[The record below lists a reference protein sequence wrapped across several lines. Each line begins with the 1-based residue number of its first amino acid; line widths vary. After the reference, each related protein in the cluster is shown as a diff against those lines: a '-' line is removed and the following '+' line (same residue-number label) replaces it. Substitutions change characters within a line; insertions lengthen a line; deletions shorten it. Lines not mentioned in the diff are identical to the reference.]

1 MTIPNAV
8 PPPNP
13 SLQSAFDALAN
24 GKPQQTLAWADRALA
39 STPGDSAWLT
49 AKGLA
54 HSALREAQ
62 AAAQVYRA
70 LILLEPRVPEHHA
83 NLGNALLELANPQA
97 AFAALRRAQQLGFS
111 DGSVHFGLARA
122 AFELGEVLLAKAEV
136 VNALKNGLG
145 QDLEVA
151 LFYLKCLIAL
161 DEIDLAKDN
170 AQRLQAAPMPADLAV
185 EYAFLVLQLSD
196 YAGAE
201 AASLKVSPKAAEY
214 PFALISLGLS
224 YERSNQLVKMRETR
238 GRLTALGAEFAPD
251 AAIATRMQTKVGQ
264 TLMQFDARLAA
275 REKRFDQLA
284 AMLEPLLT
292 TKLEPN
298 IRIALQFE
306 LAKALDALNKPKA
319 VFALLSEAHAA
330 RFAQVAAA
338 HPKMAFEEDPLV
350 LLNQGFPKFAVQPA
364 MDDRPDPVFVVG
376 FPRSGTT
383 LLEQLLDA
391 HPALQSFDEQAFLQ
405 KCILRMQDMG
415 LRYPA
420 ELDRLS
426 VAQLGDLR
434 AHYFSLCDKVSP
446 NLVSGA
452 RYVDK
457 NPLNLA
463 RLPLIQALF
472 PRAKV
477 IVVIRQPGDCVLSCY
492 MQHFRA
498 PAFAVTMRTLAATA
512 NMYDRV
518 FSFYADARQKLTLA
532 IFELKYES
540 FVANTAE
547 NTAALV
553 EFLGLPWLPELLNFT
568 ERAKTRAISTPSYA
582 AVTEAVNTRALNRFQ
597 RYLPEFEASGADKLL
612 NPWMAYFSYRN

>member
-1 MTIPNAV
+1 MTIPNAA
-8 PPPNP
+8 PRHQF
-13 SLQSAFDALAN
+13 SIQKAFDALAAGN
-24 GKPQQTLAWADRALA
+24 PQQTLAWADVVLV
-39 STPGDSAWLT
+39 STPYDPAWLT

-54 HSALREAQ
+54 HSALHEAH

-70 LILLEPRVPEHHA
+70 LILLQPQVPEHHA

-97 AFAALRRAQQLGFS
+97 AFTALRYAQQLGFS

-122 AFELGEVLLAKAEV
+122 ALELGEVLLARSEV
-136 VNALKNGLG
+136 VLALKSGLD

-170 AQRLQAAPMPADLAV
+170 ALRLQPLPMPADLAV

-201 AASLKVSPKAAEY
+201 VASLRVCATDQEY
-214 PFALISLGLS
+214 PLALISLGLS
-224 YERSNQLVKMRETR
+224 YERSNQLLKMRDTR
-238 GRLTALGAEFAPD
+238 AKLNLLGAEFASD
-251 AAIATRMQTKVGQ
+251 APIATRMQSKAGQ

-275 REKRFDQLA
+275 REKRFDRVVVL
-284 AMLEPLLT
+284 LEPLLT
-292 TKLEPN
+292 TKIEPN
-298 IRIALQFE
+298 LRIALQFE
-306 LAKALDALNKPKA
+306 LAKALDLLAEPHR
-319 VFALLSEAHAA
+319 VFALLSEAHEA

-350 LLNQGFPKFAVQPA
+350 LLNQGFPEFTALRSV
-364 MDDRPDPVFVVG
+364 DDLLDPVFVVG

-391 HPALQSFDEQAFLQ
+391 HPALQSFDEQPFLQ

-420 ELDRLS
+420 ELDQLS
-426 VAQLGDLR
+426 VEQLGDLR
-434 AHYFSLCDKVSP
+434 RHYFALCNKVSP
-446 NLVSGA
+446 KRSANA

-477 IVVIRQPGDCVLSCY
+477 IVVIRHPADCVLSCY

-512 NMYDRV
+512 SMYDRV
-518 FSFYADARQKLTLA
+518 FNFYRTARPQLTLA

-540 FVANTAE
+540 FVAYTAD
-547 NTAALV
+547 NAAAV
-553 EFLGLPWLPELLNFT
+553 IEFLGLPWLPELLNFT

-597 RYLPEFEASGADKLL
+597 RYGTEFKASRAIETLDK
-612 NPWMAYFSYRN
+612 WIEHFSYRH

>member
-1 MTIPNAV
+1 MTIPSAA
-8 PPPNP
+8 PTHQL
-13 SLQSAFDALAN
+13 SIHKAFDALAAGN
-24 GKPQQTLAWADRALA
+24 PQQTLAWADSALV
-39 STPGDSAWLT
+39 STPHDPAWLT

-54 HSALREAQ
+54 HSALLEAQ

-70 LILLEPRVPEHHA
+70 LIVLEPQVPEHHA

-97 AFAALRRAQQLGFS
+97 AFTALRCAQQLGFS
-111 DGSVHFGLARA
+111 EGSVHFGLARA
-122 AFELGEVLLAKAEV
+122 AFELGGVLLARSEV
-136 VNALKNGLG
+136 VLALKSGLD

-170 AQRLQAAPMPADLAV
+170 ALRLRSLPMPADFAV

-201 AASLKVSPKAAEY
+201 VASLKVSHSAAEY
-214 PFALISLGLS
+214 PLALISLGLS
-224 YERSNQLVKMRETR
+224 YERSNQLEKMHEARAK
-238 GRLTALGAEFAPD
+238 LTTLGADFALD
-251 AAIATRMQTKVGQ
+251 APIATRMQSKAGQ

-275 REKRFDQLA
+275 REKRFDRVL

-292 TKLEPN
+292 TKIETNL
-298 IRIALQFE
+298 RIALQFE
-306 LAKALDALNKPKA
+306 LAKALDLLNESHR
-319 VFALLSEAHAA
+319 VFQLLSEAHEA

-350 LLNQGFPKFAVQPA
+350 LLNQGFPEFTALRSV
-364 MDDRPDPVFVVG
+364 DDLPDPVFVVG

-391 HPALQSFDEQAFLQ
+391 HPALQSFDEQPFLQ

-420 ELDRLS
+420 ELNGLS
-426 VAQLGDLR
+426 VEQLGDLR
-434 AHYFSLCDKVSP
+434 RHYFSLCSKASP
-446 NLVSGA
+446 MRAAGA

-472 PRAKV
+472 PRANV
-477 IVVIRQPGDCVLSCY
+477 IVVIRHPADCVLSCY

-512 NMYDRV
+512 GMYDQV
-518 FSFYADARQKLTLA
+518 FSFYRDARPQLNLDV
-532 IFELKYES
+532 FELRYES
-540 FVANTAE
+540 FVANTAD
-547 NTAALV
+547 NAAAV
-553 EFLGLPWLPELLNFT
+553 IEFLGLPWLPELLNFT

-597 RYLPEFEASGADKLL
+597 RYGAEFKSSGALETL
-612 NPWMAYFSYRN
+612 NKWLEHFSYHQ

>member
-1 MTIPNAV
+1 MTIPNAPPYV
-8 PPPNP
+8 PR
-13 SLQSAFDALAN
+13 SIHEAFEALAA
-24 GKPQQTLAWADRALA
+24 GKPEQTLAWADAELA
-39 STPGDSAWLT
+39 AAPNDSAWLT

-54 HSALREAQ
+54 HSALREAES
-62 AAAQVYRA
+62 AAQVYRA
-70 LILLEPRVPEHHA
+70 LILLEPGVPEHHA

-97 AFAALRRAQQLGFS
+97 AFAALRRSQQLGFS

-122 AFELGEVLLAKAEV
+122 AFELGEVLLARVEV
-136 VNALKNGLG
+136 VNALKNGLD

-201 AASLKVSPKAAEY
+201 AASLKVAPDAPEY

-238 GRLTALGAEFAPD
+238 AALTALGAEFAPD
-251 AAIATRMQTKVGQ
+251 APIATRMQNKVGQ
-264 TLMQFDARLAA
+264 TLMQFDARLAT
-275 REKRFDQLA
+275 REKHFDQAA
-284 AMLEPLLT
+284 AMLEPLLST
-292 TKLEPN
+292 TLEPN
-298 IRIALQFE
+298 LRIALQFE
-306 LAKALDALNKPKA
+306 LAKTLDALNKPRA
-319 VFALLSEAHAA
+319 AFALLSEVHEA

-350 LLNQGFPKFAVQPA
+350 LLNQGFPKFVVQQA
-364 MDDRPDPVFVVG
+364 IDDRPDPVFVVG

-426 VAQLGDLR
+426 AEQLGDLR
-434 AHYFSLCDKVSP
+434 THYFSLCNRVSP
-446 NLVSGA
+446 NLSPGA

-463 RLPLIQALF
+463 RLPLIKALF

-477 IVVIRQPGDCVLSCY
+477 IVVIRQPTDCVLSCY

-512 NMYDRV
+512 SMYDRV
-518 FSFYADARQKLTLA
+518 FSFYADARKQLTLD
-532 IFELKYES
+532 IFEMKYES

-547 NTAALV
+547 NAAALV

-582 AVTEAVNTRALNRFQ
+582 AVTETVNTRALNRFQ
-597 RYLPEFEASGADKLL
+597 RYLPEFEASGANESLQR
-612 NPWMAYFSYRN
+612 WMDHFSYRH

>member
-1 MTIPNAV
+1 MTIPNTELPA
-8 PPPNP
+8 NP
-13 SLQSAFDALAN
+13 SLQNAFDALAAGN
-24 GKPQQTLAWADRALA
+24 PQQTLAWADHALA
-39 STPGDSAWLT
+39 ATPNNTAWLT

-54 HSALREAQ
+54 HSAIRDAQ
-62 AAAQVYRA
+62 AAAQVYRS
-70 LILLEPRVPEHHA
+70 LILLEANVPEHHA
-83 NLGNALLELANPQA
+83 NLGNALLELAKPQA
-97 AFAALRRAQQLGFS
+97 AFTALRRAQQLGFS
-111 DGSVHFGLARA
+111 EGSVHFGLARA
-122 AFELGEVLLAKAEV
+122 AFDLGDVLLARSEV
-136 VNALKNGLG
+136 VLALKGGLD

-170 AQRLQAAPMPADLAV
+170 AQRLQPLPMPADLAV
-185 EYAFLVLQLSD
+185 EFAYLVLQLSD

-201 AASLKVSPKAAEY
+201 AASLKVSSTEPEY
-214 PFALISLGLS
+214 PLALISLGLS

-238 GRLTALGAEFAPD
+238 TKLVLLGAEFALD
-251 AAIATRMQTKVGQ
+251 APLAIRMQCKAGQ

-275 REKRFDQLA
+275 REKRFDQVL
-284 AMLEPLLT
+284 AMLEPLLE

-298 IRIALQFE
+298 LRIALQFE
-306 LAKALDALNKPKA
+306 LAKAFDAINSPQA
-319 VFALLSEAHAA
+319 AFALLSQAHEA

-338 HPKMAFEEDPLV
+338 HPKMAFEEDPLM
-350 LLNQGFPKFAVQPA
+350 LLSQEFPNAAAKPA
-364 MDDRPDPVFVVG
+364 PDDQLDPVFVVG

-391 HPALQSFDEQAFLQ
+391 HPALQSFDEQPFLQ

-415 LRYPA
+415 LLYPT

-426 VAQLGDLR
+426 VAQLTDLR
-434 AHYFSLCDKVSP
+434 AHYFSLCSNASP
-446 NLVSGA
+446 KLAAST

-463 RLPLIQALF
+463 RLPLVQALF
-472 PRAKV
+472 PSAKV
-477 IVVIRQPGDCVLSCY
+477 IAVIRHPADCVLSCY

-512 NMYDRV
+512 CMYDRV
-518 FSFYADARQKLTLA
+518 FSFYHNARPKLALD

-540 FVANTAE
+540 FVE
-547 NTAALV
+547 NAAVTAAAV
-553 EFLGLPWLPELLNFT
+553 VDFLELPWLPELLNFT

-582 AVTEAVNTRALNRFQ
+582 AVTEPVNTRALDRFQ
-597 RYLPEFEASGADKLL
+597 RYMTEFKVSGAFEILEK
-612 NPWMAYFSYRN
+612 WIAHFSYQH

>member
-1 MTIPNAV
+1 MTIPNTAL
-8 PPPNP
+8 PPVASVQN
-13 SLQSAFDALAN
+13 AFDALAN
-24 GKPQQTLAWADRALA
+24 GNAQQTLAWADQALA
-39 STPGDSAWLT
+39 AKPNDSAWLT

-54 HSALREAQ
+54 HSALREAE

-70 LILLEPRVPEHHA
+70 LVLLEPDVPEHHA

-97 AFAALRRAQQLGFS
+97 AFKALKRAQKLGFS

-122 AFELGEVLLAKAEV
+122 AYELGEVLLARTEV
-136 VNALKNGLG
+136 VQALKNGLD

-170 AQRLQAAPMPADLAV
+170 AQRLQPVPMSADLAV
-185 EYAFLVLQLSD
+185 EFAFLVLQLSD
-196 YAGAE
+196 YVGAE
-201 AASLKVSPKAAEY
+201 AASLKVSPNAPEY
-214 PFALISLGLS
+214 PLALISLGLS
-224 YERSNQLVKMRETR
+224 YERSNQLVKMREIR
-238 GRLTALGAEFAPD
+238 AKLTSLGTTFSPD
-251 AAIATRMQTKVGQ
+251 AAIAIRMQNKIGQ

-275 REKRFDQLA
+275 RERHFDQVVAL
-284 AMLEPLLT
+284 LEPLLG

-298 IRIALQFE
+298 LRIALQFE
-306 LAKALDALNKPKA
+306 LAKALDALNKPEA
-319 VFALLSEAHAA
+319 AYALLSEAHEA
-330 RFAQVAAA
+330 RFAQVAGA
-338 HPKMAFEEDPLV
+338 HPKMAFEEDPLL
-350 LLNQGFPKFAVQPA
+350 LLNQDFPSVSAQPPS
-364 MDDRPDPVFVVG
+364 DDQLDPIFVVG

-391 HPALQSFDEQAFLQ
+391 HPSLQSFDEQPFLQ

-426 VAQLGDLR
+426 VKQLGELR
-434 AHYFSLCDKVSP
+434 AHYFALCSRASP
-446 NLVSGA
+446 KCTETA

-472 PRAKV
+472 PSAKV
-477 IVVIRQPGDCVLSCY
+477 IVVIRHPADCVLSCY

-498 PAFAVTMRTLAATA
+498 PAFAIAMRTLAATA
-512 NMYDRV
+512 QMYDRV
-518 FSFYADARQKLTLA
+518 FTFYRNARPQLALA

-540 FVANTAE
+540 LVANTAE
-547 NTAALV
+547 FAAAMV
-553 EFLGLPWLPELLNFT
+553 DFLELPWLPELLNFT
-568 ERAKTRAISTPSYA
+568 ERAKTRTISTPSYA
-582 AVTEAVNTRALNRFQ
+582 AVTEPVNTRALNRFQ
-597 RYLPEFEASGADKLL
+597 RYAHEFESSGAFKLL
-612 NPWMAYFSYRN
+612 DQWLAHFSYGH